1 MNMFLMYFLI
11 YLCICLF
18 PCIILE
24 DLCHYQ
30 RSLPSLVKSQ
40 RSRNQFD
47 VKLPLIETENTGNE
61 SLCERNNMPD
71 R

>member
-1 MNMFLMYFLI
+1 MYH
-11 YLCICLF
+11 
-18 PCIILE
+18 P
-24 DLCHYQ
+24 
-30 RSLPSLVKSQ
+30 RRPLPLSTFFAIPFKKSK

-61 SLCERNNMPD
+61 SLCERNNMSD

>member
-1 MNMFLMYFLI
+1 MY
-11 YLCICLF
+11 LF
-18 PCIILE
+18 VSMYHP
-24 DLCHYQ
+24 
-30 RSLPSLVKSQ
+30 RRPLPLPTFFAIPFKKSK